1 MEIDEPMQEDIK
13 MDDSYQRYLRLH
25 AIVQSL
31 KSTSVSKTRDWYAE
45 HNNLI
50 HNYTKFFYDFSLV
63 HPEHTDQVFRGNC
76 SKVQMLSEKLIWEF
90 DKYGWFSTFDY
101 LQLNELLIWVIDYV
115 YDSEEQND
123 SLIESL
129 CNLSV
134 S

>member
-1 MEIDEPMQEDIK
+1 MEIDEPIQEDVK

-31 KSTSVSKTRDWYAE
+31 KSTSISKTKDWYAE

-50 HNYTKFFYDFSLV
+50 QNYTKFFYDFSVV
-63 HPEHTDQVFRGNC
+63 HPEHTDKSFREKC
-76 SKVQMLSEKLIWEF
+76 SKVQLLSEKLIWEF
-90 DKYGWFSTFDY
+90 DKYGWFSTYDY

-115 YDSEEQND
+115 YDSEEQYD
-123 SLIESL
+123 EMADLVSS
-129 CNLSV
+129 LSV